1 MSKMTEDVS
10 RRFSDLDL
18 WITRDAVETMYEGQ
32 LAAMAATGAAVKDIA
47 IAADEAASR
56 LEHSGRLIYAGAGTS
71 GRLAVFDGVELGP
84 TFGWPAERLHY
95 CLAGGDGALT
105 LSAEGAEDNAQA
117 GADQIA
123 KLTAG
128 TEDILI
134 GVSACGFT
142 PFTLGALKEA
152 NTRGTY
158 TIGIANNPDTPV
170 ILEARRGILAET
182 GSELVA
188 GSTRMKAGTAQK
200 AILNMLSTA
209 IMLRLGRVY
218 KGYMVDM
225 FVSNLK
231 LERRATRMVAEIANV
246 TDEVAT
252 KALNQSDMHIKTAI
266 LVALGTSVENSRT
279 ILSENNGDLRLALCT
294 LGAE

>member
-1 MSKMTEDVS
+1 
-10 RRFSDLDL
+10 
-18 WITRDAVETMYEGQ
+18 
-32 LAAMAATGAAVKDIA
+32 
-47 IAADEAASR
+47 
-56 LEHSGRLIYAGAGTS
+56 
-71 GRLAVFDGVELGP
+71 
-84 TFGWPAERLHY
+84 
-95 CLAGGDGALT
+95 
-105 LSAEGAEDNAQA
+105 
-117 GADQIA
+117 
-123 KLTAG
+123 
-128 TEDILI
+128 
-134 GVSACGFT
+134 
-142 PFTLGALKEA
+142 
-152 NTRGTY
+152 
-158 TIGIANNPDTPV
+158 
-170 ILEARRGILAET
+170 
-182 GSELVA
+182 
-188 GSTRMKAGTAQK
+188 
-200 AILNMLSTA
+200 MLSTA